1 MCAYFA
7 ALGGG
12 VGLLVLV
19 GAHAEVLDGLPG
31 VPLAPEQDG
40 VGASG
45 RTDGELV
52 QGDGLTTSLEDA
64 LLGGLGEAESS
75 NGQLGDLDETDVIG
89 DSADNNNGLGIAVG
103 GARGLLQDAGQRNGR
118 AVDLGEEKAVE
129 NGFVEC
135 GIRAPGKETI

>member
-1 MCAYFA
+1 M
-7 ALGGG
+7 
-12 VGLLVLV
+12 LV

-31 VPLAPEQDG
+31 VPLAPEQDS

-64 LLGGLGEAESS
+64 LLGGLGEAESG
-75 NGQLGDLDETDVIG
+75 NGQLGDLDQTNIVGNSSNDN
-89 DSADNNNGLGIAVG
+89 DSLGVAVG
-103 GARGLLQDAGQRNGR
+103 GVRSLLEYAGEGNGR

-129 NGFVEC
+129 DGLLQSRVKYRKTSKHE
-135 GIRAPGKETI
+135 